1 MLRDNRMTLALL
13 LLLTL
18 TPCGLAQDDGEE
30 NGEQETTEQQEFVDY
45 PLAILPF
52 RERGDEVKGMGG
64 QASDLLFA
72 GLVDDPALWL
82 VDREDLEKTLAEQ
95 ELNLSGVVKPNEAA
109 QIGQVTGA
117 KILVT
122 GSVFQVGKSLY
133 VVAKVI
139 GTETT
144 RVLGAS
150 AKGSIGDGVD
160 ALMPQLAESVAK
172 MVKDSSTKLVA
183 APIDKKD
190 RAKAIDEKLGDA
202 KRPAVFVSVTE
213 QHVNGVQIDPAAE
226 TELILYLKDTGFN
239 VIDNDQGS
247 RKQAKILIEGEG
259 MSEFASRRGNLV
271 SVKARLEVKAI
282 DRASGEVIVMER
294 QTRVAVDLSEQ
305 IAAKTAL
312 QEAAAD
318 IAERLLPKLVNVRDA
333 EK

>member
-1 MLRDNRMTLALL
+1 MLRSYRITLGLL
-13 LLLTL
+13 FLLTL
-18 TPCGLAQDDGEE
+18 APVAVAQDS
-30 NGEQETTEQQEFVDY
+30 EQEKGERENFVDY

-52 RERGDEVKGMGG
+52 RERGEEVKGMGG

-95 ELNLSGVVKPNEAA
+95 ELNLSGVVKPDEAV

-183 APIDKKD
+183 APVDKKD

-202 KRPAVFVSVTE
+202 KRPAVLVSVTE
-213 QHVNGVQIDPAAE
+213 QHVNRVQIDPAAE
-226 TELILYLKDTGFN
+226 TELILYLKDTGFK
-239 VIDNDQGS
+239 VIDTDQGS
-247 RKQAKILIEGEG
+247 RKQAKILIKGEG
-259 MSEFASRRGNLV
+259 MSEFATRRGNLV
-271 SVKARLEVKAI
+271 SVKVATRSESHRSRERRGDRRGTADAGGRRFVGTNCRE
-282 DRASGEVIVMER
+282 DRAAGSRGR
-294 QTRVAVDLSEQ
+294 HRRAAVA
-305 IAAKTAL
+305 
-312 QEAAAD
+312 EA
-318 IAERLLPKLVNVRDA
+318 R
-333 EK
+333 

>member
-1 MLRDNRMTLALL
+1 MLRLNRTMLGLL
-13 LLLTL
+13 LLLTFAS
-18 TPCGLAQDDGEE
+18 PVVAQDSEAE
-30 NGEQETTEQQEFVDY
+30 KNEQENFVDY

-72 GLVDDPALWL
+72 GLVTDPELWL

-95 ELNLSGVVKPNEAA
+95 ELNLSGVVKPDEAV
-109 QIGQVTGA
+109 QIGQMTGA
-117 KILVT
+117 RILVT

-150 AKGSIGDGVD
+150 AKGAIGDGVD
-160 ALMPQLAESVAK
+160 ALMPQLSDDVAK
-172 MVKDSSTKLVA
+172 MIKDSSSKLVA
-183 APIDKKD
+183 AQADKKD
-190 RAKAIDEKLGDA
+190 RLKAISEKLGDA
-202 KRPAVFVSVTE
+202 NRPAVLVSVTE
-213 QHVNGVQIDPAAE
+213 QHVNRIQIDPAAE
-226 TELILYLKDTGFN
+226 TELILYLKGTGFK
-239 VIDNDQGS
+239 VIDNDQG
-247 RKQAKILIEGEG
+247 RPQQAKILIKGEG
-259 MSEFASRRGNLV
+259 ISEFATRRGNLV

-282 DRASGEVIVMER
+282 DRASGEVIAVER

-318 IAERLLPKLVNVRDA
+318 IAERLLPKLVKRQI
-333 EK
+333 K